1 MEMMLRIYLAVD
13 TLSLEDGATSWSA
26 ASVDGNDLETHNC
39 TVCWLS
45 ATVVKV
51 RL

>member
-13 TLSLEDGATSWSA
+13 TLSLEDGATSLLA
-26 ASVDGNDLETHNC
+26 APVDGNDLGTHNC